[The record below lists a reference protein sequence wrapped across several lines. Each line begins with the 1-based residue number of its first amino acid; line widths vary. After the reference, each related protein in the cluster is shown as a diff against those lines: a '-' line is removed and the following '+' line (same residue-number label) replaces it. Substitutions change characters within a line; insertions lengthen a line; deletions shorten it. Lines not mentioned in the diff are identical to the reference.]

1 MPAMYQMLSQ
11 ECESEVLTIFA
22 YTVYKRHKAEALQAI
37 LDIHSGPPTQQE
49 LEMFYLTACTP
60 LMRDMYVQHAQLL
73 MKQLIGNSLEKR
85 QRELEQDFFAT
96 EVGQQLAAVQ
106 AHQKAKRS
114 WKGWAAEVSGNLA
127 VNFVTILVIAALLF
141 GFRGRDNM
149 LGEFGRHS
157 GVLQK

>member
-1 MPAMYQMLSQ
+1 MPAMYQLLAQ
-11 ECESEVLTIFA
+11 ECSSEALAILA
-22 YTVYKRHKAEALQAI
+22 YAVYKRHKAESLGAI
-37 LDIHSGPPTQQE
+37 LEKNGEEATEAE
-49 LEMFYLTACTP
+49 LETFYVSCCTP
-60 LMRDMYVQHAQLL
+60 SMRKMYVQQAEKLMQQLVG
-73 MKQLIGNSLEKR
+73 KTLELRK
-85 QRELEQDFFAT
+85 RELEQDFFAT

-141 GFRGRDNM
+141 GFRGLDNM
-149 LGEFGRHS
+149 LGEFGRNA